1 MALDIVTQDIIVDET
16 TGIQDDDIDPSGSTN
31 ATLLY
36 LLSLDDAG
44 GLTSP
49 EVAFQTNFV
58 QATAS
63 AGETITSVVLTQNSS
78 GTPFSTTVGVNSGIR
93 TVDGNY
99 VWLFQDPTN
108 ATVVIGVIGTDD
120 PLAEPAET
128 GPLAFSLGLVSTST
142 TNADLYTVQYVPLLH
157 PDPALPDDRIDL
169 TNKVFAS
176 VTGTSVASFL
186 GSAAAPGNHDFYL
199 INSSSDASKQLLV
212 IGLDGGTANVSTQ
225 GFGVDNQSINPNETL
240 QVDFVTGGTL
250 NAGSSSQ
257 IQYGNHLETV
267 TQAGFTINQVTP
279 SNPDD
284 RVDVRI
290 AAFNN
295 AGNEQGTDFFD
306 GTTASSVNITS
317 LKLTGESGFASTIT
331 ANGTYATGSGN
342 VTVSG
347 LGTGIVTITGLDN
360 VTTVDVTTSSPMD
373 RLQVA
378 SVDANEG
385 LDISEFHFS
394 VTNTNAYSEEVG
406 SLINFDDDGPSISTT
421 GTPATLTVDETDL
434 TTDASA
440 SFAANFSS
448 AFGADG
454 AGTLT
459 YALNVVAGPSGLVD
473 TATNQAVVLSVTAGG
488 VVEGR
493 TAVSDDLVF
502 TVSVD
507 GTGNVTLDQKRAVVH
522 TPDSGPDQSTTLAAA
537 NLVQLTATITD
548 KDGDDDSATLDIGQN
563 LVFEDDAPT
572 ITASGTEAIA
582 TVDESDLA
590 TIGTA
595 NFSSNFNG
603 VYGADGAG
611 TTAYA
616 LSVIVGESGLIDT
629 LTGEAVN
636 LSVTPGGVV
645 EGRTAGGAL
654 VFTVTVDVAG
664 IVTLNQDRAVIHDPN
679 NGPNDTETLS
689 ADNLIQLTATIT
701 DKDGDSAAAVL
712 NIGQNLVLTDDAPT
726 IADQDLVA
734 AGIQGFDGDPGTA
747 GAQGETLTNAVGV
760 PATGVFSFDI
770 GADEH
775 LAAFYTGGGSDFG
788 DADLV
793 AAGIQRLVLTGTVD
807 NAQNSSITNIS
818 TSLTSET
825 ATSAVFAFSFH
836 YDKDPITAGVQDATA
851 GGTLTFDKNDGTY
864 SIALNDVIDGF
875 SFSVFHSSELL
886 TKAPPGNTG
895 HPELV
900 VTELDVFD
908 ANGADNIPGNAD
920 DDTDGFYVQFT
931 ANSNPGSNAFGFNGT
946 GDGNP
951 IAGDTTF
958 TNGQF
963 VTSAFEDWVSAT
975 QNTNGVA
982 GDTIQKGELL
992 TLRFFNENILGDVNP
1007 GAPNGGTEKN
1017 SPTDAVDAIA
1027 IKFDGIGNAEDLV
1040 VVLDLIDYGADG
1052 VLGGTGV
1059 NADVETTKSVY
1070 VQNADFFKGNTVPAP
1085 YNSEFTLDRNDAL
1098 VIIESNDYNATGEH
1112 FQIQGMQIMQS
1123 GNGLS
1128 GSAINL
1134 NRVTDNPGTVAVEG
1148 ASLQT
1153 AGSLQPW
1160 EATDN
1165 DVLKITDIGFIQSTS
1180 GQIGAD
1186 LDFAVNIQDADGDTT
1201 GIQHLQVDVIA

>member
-1 MALDIVTQDIIVDET
+1 M
-16 TGIQDDDIDPSGSTN
+16 
-31 ATLLY
+31 
-36 LLSLDDAG
+36 
-44 GLTSP
+44 
-49 EVAFQTNFV
+49 
-58 QATAS
+58 
-63 AGETITSVVLTQNSS
+63 
-78 GTPFSTTVGVNSGIR
+78 
-93 TVDGNY
+93 
-99 VWLFQDPTN
+99 
-108 ATVVIGVIGTDD
+108 
-120 PLAEPAET
+120 
-128 GPLAFSLGLVSTST
+128 
-142 TNADLYTVQYVPLLH
+142 
-157 PDPALPDDRIDL
+157 
-169 TNKVFAS
+169 
-176 VTGTSVASFL
+176 
-186 GSAAAPGNHDFYL
+186 
-199 INSSSDASKQLLV
+199 
-212 IGLDGGTANVSTQ
+212 
-225 GFGVDNQSINPNETL
+225 
-240 QVDFVTGGTL
+240 
-250 NAGSSSQ
+250 
-257 IQYGNHLETV
+257 
-267 TQAGFTINQVTP
+267 
-279 SNPDD
+279 
-284 RVDVRI
+284 
-290 AAFNN
+290 
-295 AGNEQGTDFFD
+295 
-306 GTTASSVNITS
+306 
-317 LKLTGESGFASTIT
+317 
-331 ANGTYATGSGN
+331 
-342 VTVSG
+342 
-347 LGTGIVTITGLDN
+347 
-360 VTTVDVTTSSPMD
+360 
-373 RLQVA
+373 
-378 SVDANEG
+378 
-385 LDISEFHFS
+385 
-394 VTNTNAYSEEVG
+394 
-406 SLINFDDDGPSISTT
+406 
-421 GTPATLTVDETDL
+421 TVDETNL
-434 TTDASA
+434 TTEASA

-448 AFGADG
+448 AFAADG

-473 TATNQAVVLSVTAGG
+473 TATNQAVVLSVTAG

-689 ADNLIQLTATIT
+689 ADNLVQLTATIT

>member
-645 EGRTAGGAL
+645 EGRTAGAAL

-689 ADNLIQLTATIT
+689 ADNLVQLTATIT

-1186 LDFAVNIQDADGDTT
+1186 LDFAVDIQDADGDTT